1 MQLELL
7 SGLVI
12 LTSVTLALLQY
23 FENSNRVRVAN
34 ARHTLRDKFE
44 NLLPDL
50 SAMLPDQ
57 NSMIDKIRQEYDN
70 LSNFRMIDMGVLL
83 KTLFSVF
90 FVVVFLHA
98 ARTFT
103 TLKISDTI
111 ASFIT
116 DTAPYVVFGLE
127 IVLIGIV
134 AIAGF
139 RLYKIHRDVAQ
150 YETNVESSIKE
161 AEIAVG
167 VAHAVSNAP

>member
-1 MQLELL
+1 MQLQFL

-34 ARHTLRDKFE
+34 ARDTLREKFE
-44 NLLPDL
+44 NLLLDL

-57 NSMIDKIRQEYDN
+57 SPMIDKIRREYDN
-70 LSNFRMIDMGVLL
+70 LSNFRMIGMGVLL

-90 FVVVFLHA
+90 LIVVILHA
-98 ARTFT
+98 AHTFT
-103 TLKISDTI
+103 TLNIADTI
-111 ASFIT
+111 ASSIT
-116 DTAPYVVFGLE
+116 DIAPYVVFFLE
-127 IVLIGIV
+127 IALIGIV
-134 AIAGF
+134 AVAGF

-167 VAHAVSNAP
+167 VAHAVSKTP

>member
-1 MQLELL
+1 MELL

-57 NSMIDKIRQEYDN
+57 NPMIDKIRQEYDN
-70 LSNFRMIDMGVLL
+70 LSNFRMIDI

-90 FVVVFLHA
+90 SVVVFLHA

-167 VAHAVSNAP
+167 VARAVSNAP

>member
-1 MQLELL
+1 
-7 SGLVI
+7 
-12 LTSVTLALLQY
+12 
-23 FENSNRVRVAN
+23 
-34 ARHTLRDKFE
+34 
-44 NLLPDL
+44 
-50 SAMLPDQ
+50 
-57 NSMIDKIRQEYDN
+57 
-70 LSNFRMIDMGVLL
+70 MIDMGVLL

-90 FVVVFLHA
+90 SVVVFFHA

-127 IVLIGIV
+127 LVLIGIV

-167 VAHAVSNAP
+167 VARAVSNAP

>member
-57 NSMIDKIRQEYDN
+57 NPMIDKIRQEYDN

-90 FVVVFLHA
+90 FVVVFFHA